1 MGKVSLED
9 LIYTAEE
16 LNRELQ
22 LAPAI
27 DVATSADRISKM
39 LCVAAKLI
47 HPKDRLSKKTIKV
60 LLAIKAEIPE
70 SFKEANKEF
79 FQEIESEIQP
89 SSQSE
94 LDLSSSKEGPP
105 KQESKQSES
114 STGEEDGKLV
124 EKEFSPG
131 AAIDSKQL
139 MDDTEEKSVEVD
151 MEVVVGEKDSNVYSY
166 DTADEY
172 IKKNKFKNYREA
184 VKALLELARYK
195 REEIV
200 EAIIN
205 NFDVKPI
212 TIKSFLS
219 DCKNPKYTRIR
230 GKVIRE
236 HPLKKYLYLEDIDKG
251 ESDAKK

>member
-27 DVATSADRISKM
+27 DVATSADKISKM

-47 HPKDRLSKKTIKV
+47 HPKDRLSKRTIKV
-60 LLAIKAEIPE
+60 LLAIKADIPE

-79 FQEIESEIQP
+79 FQEIESEMRL
-89 SSQSE
+89 STQSR
-94 LDLSSSKEGPP
+94 LDESSSREPS
-105 KQESKQSES
+105 KQEDKQSRS
-114 STGEEDGKLV
+114 PTGEDGKLV
-124 EKEFSPG
+124 EKEFSPD
-131 AAIDSKQL
+131 ATIDSKQL
-139 MDDTEEKSVEVD
+139 IDDTEEKSVEVD
-151 MEVVVGEKDSNVYSY
+151 MEVVVKEKDSDVYPY

-172 IKKNKFKNYREA
+172 LKKNKFKNYREA
-184 VKALLELARYK
+184 VKALLESACYK

-205 NFDVKPI
+205 NFDVKPV
-212 TIKSFLS
+212 TVKSFLS
-219 DCKNPKYTRIR
+219 DCKNPKYTRIK
-230 GKVIRE
+230 GKIMKE

>member
-1 MGKVSLED
+1 MGKVTLDD
-9 LIYTAEE
+9 LIYTADE

-27 DVATSADRISKM
+27 DVATSADKISKM

-47 HPKDRLSKKTIKV
+47 HPKDRLSKRTIKV
-60 LLAIKAEIPE
+60 LLAIKADIPE

-79 FQEIESEIQP
+79 FQEIESEMQP
-89 SSQSE
+89 TTQSG
-94 LDLSSSKEGPP
+94 LDSSSSEGLS
-105 KQESKQSES
+105 KQENKQSES
-114 STGEEDGKLV
+114 PTGEEDSKLV
-124 EKEFSPG
+124 EKEFSPD
-131 AAIDSKQL
+131 ATIDSKQL
-139 MDDTEEKSVEVD
+139 IDDTEEKSVEVD
-151 MEVVVGEKDSNVYSY
+151 MEVVVKEKDSNIYPY

-172 IKKNKFKNYREA
+172 IKKSEFKNYREA

-205 NFDVKPI
+205 NFDVKPV

-219 DCKNPKYTRIR
+219 DCKNPKYTRIK
-230 GKVIRE
+230 GKIIKE
-236 HPLKKYLYLEDIDKG
+236 HPLKKYLYLENIDKG